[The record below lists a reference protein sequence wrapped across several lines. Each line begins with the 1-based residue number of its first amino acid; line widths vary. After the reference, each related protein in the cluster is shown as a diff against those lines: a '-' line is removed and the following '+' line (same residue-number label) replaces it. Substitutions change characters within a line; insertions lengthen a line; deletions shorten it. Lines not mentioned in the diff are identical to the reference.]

1 MYEYI
6 KGEFKG
12 MHKDY
17 IVIENNGIGY
27 KIFTSGSTLSHM
39 PRIDEI
45 TLIFIE
51 QIVRQDFMGLYGFI
65 TKEELEMFKL
75 LLTINGVGSKA
86 ALSLLS
92 ISTAKGLKY
101 AVFTEDEKTL
111 IRAPGI
117 GKKTAQRIILEL
129 KDKIKIE
136 DVEIEGIKGDNAE
149 DKLFK
154 NIQEEVVE
162 ALLSLGYTKR
172 EVESALKS
180 LKPSDSV
187 ETMIK
192 DCLKYLMN

>member
-27 KIFTSGSTLSHM
+27 KIFTSGSTLSNM
-39 PRIDEI
+39 PKIDEV

-129 KDKIKIE
+129 KDKIKVEDMEIE
-136 DVEIEGIKGDNAE
+136 DIKGDNAE
-149 DKLFK
+149 GKLFK

-187 ETMIK
+187 EIMIK

>member
-162 ALLSLGYTKR
+162 ALLSLGYIKR

>member
-27 KIFTSGSTLSHM
+27 KIFTSGSTLSNM
-39 PRIDEI
+39 PKIDE
-45 TLIFIE
+45 TALIFIE
-51 QIVRQDFMGLYGFI
+51 QVVRQDFMGLYGFI
-65 TKEELEMFKL
+65 TKDELEMFKL

-92 ISTAKGLKY
+92 ISTVKRLKY

-129 KDKIKIE
+129 KDKIKVEDVQIE
-136 DVEIEGIKGDNAE
+136 DLKGDNAE
-149 DKLFK
+149 DKIFK